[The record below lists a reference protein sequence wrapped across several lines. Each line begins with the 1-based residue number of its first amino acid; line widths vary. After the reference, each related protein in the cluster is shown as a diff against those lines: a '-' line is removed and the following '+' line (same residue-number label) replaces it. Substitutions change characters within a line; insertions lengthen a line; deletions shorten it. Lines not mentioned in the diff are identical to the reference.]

1 MARRRSKQ
9 GSSGSSHADR
19 RGRTHGARKGPELP
33 PETTEPHQA
42 EEVIEELFGEGA
54 DRRRI
59 LVRSDL
65 NKRLDRYL
73 GDRLKGVSRSR
84 IQKLIDLG
92 GVTVNDHQP
101 KASTLIR
108 VGDVIDI
115 LLPPQAKRSIEA
127 EEMALDVLFEDDHCI
142 VINKD
147 ADVIVHPAR
156 NHTSGTLLNGLAFRF
171 KKAVEDAGG
180 TYRMRETTGFHDNLD
195 EFKVDLPDDEP
206 SEGTVEVKL
215 DEGAVAGLSDVG
227 AQEFRPGII
236 HRLDRYTT
244 GCIVLAKQDE
254 AHWGI
259 ARQFEDRK
267 TLKAYLAVVHGNFED
282 AGGAVEEPIGKHPTI
297 REAMAI
303 RHDNTS
309 RHALTLYRVRE
320 QYQGYA
326 LVELELKTGRT
337 HQIRVH
343 LGYLGHP
350 IVGDIVYG
358 GEPIGDSDLDNP
370 PIPAGGRRFLTF
382 ARDKSEGDKIEAAAK
397 LRPDLI
403 ITHPALHAGLLGFT
417 HPITKQELRFN
428 APVHEPMATLIE
440 KLRQRPNPDAPVTK
454 SGYWLDLSQ
463 ATPKGYVMPGR

>member
-9 GSSGSSHADR
+9 GGLNKEPRNNH
-19 RGRTHGARKGPELP
+19 RGRGHSAHKGPEQA
-33 PETTEPHQA
+33 PEPTEPHQG

-59 LVRSDL
+59 LVKSDL

-73 GDRLKGVSRSR
+73 GDRLKGISRSR

-92 GVTVNDHQP
+92 GVTVNDQPP

-108 VGDVIDI
+108 AGDVIDI
-115 LLPPQAKRSIEA
+115 LLPPQAKRSIEP
-127 EEMALDVLFEDDHCI
+127 EEMPLDVLFEDEHCI
-142 VINKD
+142 VINK
-147 ADVIVHPAR
+147 AANVIVHPAR

-171 KKAVEDAGG
+171 KQAVEAAGG
-180 TYRMRETTGFHDNLD
+180 VFRTRETTGFHNDMD
-195 EFKVDLPDDEP
+195 EFKVDDEP
-206 SEGTVEVKL
+206 TDGSVEVKL

-267 TLKAYLAVVHGNFED
+267 TLKAYLAVVHGNFEE
-282 AGGAVEEPIGKHPTI
+282 AGGAIEEPIGRHPML

-320 QYQGYA
+320 QYKGFA

-343 LGYLGHP
+343 LSYLGHP
-350 IVGDIVYG
+350 IVGDIIYG
-358 GEPIGDSDLDNP
+358 GEPIGESDLDNP
-370 PIPAGGRRFLTF
+370 PVPAGARKFLTF
-382 ARDKSEGDKIEAAAK
+382 ARDKPEGDKIEADAK
-397 LRPDLI
+397 QRPDLI

-417 HPITKQELRFN
+417 HPITKEVMRFN

-440 KLRQRPNPDAPVTK
+440 KLRQRPHPTAPVTK
-454 SGYWLDLSQ
+454 QGYWLDLAQ
-463 ATPKGYVMPGR
+463 ATPKGYQAR